1 MTDIIASLATIAGRY
16 DALFCDLWGCLH
28 NGHAPYPAAVAAL
41 QAFRRTGGRVVLLT
55 NAPRPARFV
64 IATLDRM
71 GVPRDAWDL
80 VVSSGDAAQYAM
92 LHGAVGHRVWHLGP
106 AKDDGFFTDY
116 PPEFAGDHI
125 ERVALEEAEG
135 IVCTGPFD
143 ELAEVPEDYR
153 ARLLHA
159 REKGLKFL
167 CANPDL
173 VVDYG
178 DRRIY
183 CAGALAA
190 LYSDMGGE
198 SLYFG
203 KPHPPIY
210 DLARRELAAL
220 TGREPEAA
228 GILAI
233 GDGIGTDIL
242 GAAGEGIDALFV
254 TGGLAAEE
262 FGADFENPDPARLRA
277 WLAARQMAPAY
288 SIGRL
293 R

>member
-1 MTDIIASLATIAGRY
+1 MTDIIASLATLAGRY

-125 ERVALEEAEG
+125 EKVSLEEAEG

-143 ELAEVPEDYR
+143 ELAEVPER
-153 ARLLHA
+153 IRQ
-159 REKGLKFL
+159 G
-167 CANPDL
+167 PL
-173 VVDYG
+173 V
-178 DRRIY
+178 
-183 CAGALAA
+183 ALALRNGGGFLEYAGRSQYERIMFLGKVSQQA
-190 LYSDMGGE
+190 LVDQRDSDQ
-198 SLYFG
+198 
-203 KPHPPIY
+203 
-210 DLARRELAAL
+210 
-220 TGREPEAA
+220 PECCLS
-228 GILAI
+228 GLRCHIL
-233 GDGIGTDIL
+233 
-242 GAAGEGIDALFV
+242 
-254 TGGLAAEE
+254 
-262 FGADFENPDPARLRA
+262 
-277 WLAARQMAPAY
+277 
-288 SIGRL
+288 
-293 R
+293 